1 MEPQIG
7 YVQGMGYMVA
17 ILLMYVDKIDAFSIM
32 LKVINNKVYSMK
44 PFYMPAMPGLKVAI
58 YIFLSLFKKFMP
70 KLCNHLLAE
79 GITPAM
85 YAT

>member
-1 MEPQIG
+1 
-7 YVQGMGYMVA
+7 MGYMVA

-32 LKVINNKVYSMK
+32 LKMINNKIYNLR
-44 PFYMPAMPGLKVAI
+44 PFYMPQMPGLKVSI

-70 KLCNHLLAE
+70 KLFEHLLNE